1 MTMTATAKARH
12 AAATKTKRQFVGAM
26 VVLFPSRGQHHAE
39 ALFRDL
45 RAEATVEEIADVARP
60 LEALA
65 RRITTAR
72 ECRA

>member
-12 AAATKTKRQFVGAM
+12 AAATRTKRQFVGAL
-26 VVLFPSRGQHHAE
+26 VTLFPTRGQHHAE

-60 LEALA
+60 LEVLA
-65 RRITTAR
+65 RRVATAR
-72 ECRA
+72 ENRS